1 MIMAGLSFRS
11 LGESW
16 NRDGGPE
23 VAAPLAGNTSDD
35 DGQALD
41 DMLMPQPEGV
51 LGADDM
57 DSHGFPI
64 VDDIPT
70 DGFDAP
76 DYGAMLDASDLV
88 KSATTRILTGRVS
101 FASTD
106 PSPVLPDDPNRT
118 ALRIW
123 LDSAAYVASGKSD
136 AGAGAVSPSGAGLIP
151 PCGTNS
157 NGIVNM
163 DGHTGPVW
171 VAAAIADA
179 TKYLHYLAITK

>member
-1 MIMAGLSFRS
+1 MAGFSFRS
-11 LGESW
+11 IGESW

-23 VAAPLAGNTSDD
+23 EATPLAGSTTDD

-41 DMLMPQPEGV
+41 DILTPQPEGM

-57 DSHGFPI
+57 GSHGFPI
-64 VDDIPT
+64 VDDVPE
-70 DGFDAP
+70 DGFEAP
-76 DYGAMLDASDLV
+76 DYTAMIDDSDLT

-106 PSPVLPDDPNRT
+106 PSMVLPDDPNRC

-123 LDSAAYVASGKSD
+123 LDTAAYVASGKSD
-136 AGAGAVSPSGAGLIP
+136 AGAGAVSPSGAGLMP
-151 PCGTNS
+151 PCGANS

-171 VAAAIADA
+171 VAAAAADA